1 MNEQKTK
8 KERTKDEQMT
18 VRAAQAD
25 KEKTKKRRR
34 KDGASRTGR

>member
-8 KERTKDEQMT
+8 KERTKDEQVT

-25 KEKTKKRRR
+25 KEKTKKRRCESHGQMN
-34 KDGASRTGR
+34 K